1 MAKVHEITVWA
12 RGVTMDKEGRDVIN
26 IFAKAAQMEGKH
38 AQAFDNYEDLP
49 DRVLVTVR
57 KYVRLS
63 DEEIE
68 HKYVYTNDKPEVVVI
83 MEATIVKGID
93 VLRGME
99 PGGTLIINTNR
110 SIDDMLKFIPNA
122 NLLATVATVDAD
134 AISGVRTIDFS
145 GSEGGV
151 DATGIGKGIAAP
163 IVGAIAKVT
172 GMIKKDNLAKIVSD
186 VSGMERGYNEVKIK
200 KFDRPAPRVP
210 ELVSGHPGS
219 QHNR

>member
-12 RGVTMDKEGRDVIN
+12 RGVIMDKEGRDVIN
-26 IFAKAAQMEGKH
+26 LFAKAAQMEGRH

-93 VLRGME
+93 ILRGME

-134 AISGVRTIDFS
+134 AITGVRTIDFS
-145 GSEGGV
+145 GSEGGA
-151 DATGIGKGIAAP
+151 DASGIGKGIAAP

-172 GMIKKDNLAKIVSD
+172 GMIKKDSLAKIVSD
-186 VSGMERGYNEVKIK
+186 VSGMERGYNEVTIK
-200 KFDRPAPRVP
+200 HFATLAPATP
-210 ELVSGHPGS
+210 ELVTGTARS
-219 QHNR
+219 QHK

>member
-12 RGVTMDKEGRDVIN
+12 RGVLMDKEGRDVIN
-26 IFAKAAQMEGKH
+26 LFAQAAQMDGKH

-63 DEEIE
+63 DEEIG

-83 MEATIVKGID
+83 CEATIVKGID
-93 VLRGME
+93 ILRGME

-134 AISGVRTIDFS
+134 AITGVRTIDFS

-172 GMIKKDNLAKIVSD
+172 GLIKKEHLAKVVSD

-200 KFDRPAPRVP
+200 HLNPATAVP
-210 ELVSGHPGS
+210 ELVGGATGS
-219 QHNR
+219 KSKK

>member
-1 MAKVHEITVWA
+1 MAQVHEITVWA
-12 RGVTMDKEGRDVIN
+12 RGVIMDKEGRDVIN
-26 IFAKAAQMEGKH
+26 IFARAAQMDGKH

-68 HKYVYTNDKPEVVVI
+68 HKYVYTNDKPEVVVVT
-83 MEATIVKGID
+83 EETIIKGID

-99 PGGTLIINTNR
+99 KGGTLIVNSKR
-110 SIDDMLKFIPNA
+110 PAEELLKFIPNA
-122 NLLATVATVDAD
+122 NLLSTIATVDAD
-134 AISGVRTIDFS
+134 GITGVRTVDFS

-163 IVGAIAKVT
+163 IVGAMAKVT
-172 GMIKKDNLAKIVSD
+172 GMIKKEHLAKIVSD

-200 KFDRPAPRVP
+200 KLA
-210 ELVSGHPGS
+210 
-219 QHNR
+219 

>member
-12 RGVTMDKEGRDVIN
+12 RGVIMDKEGRDVIN
-26 IFAKAAQMEGKH
+26 IFAQAAQMEGKF

-68 HKYVYTNDKPEVVVI
+68 HKYVYTNDHPDVVVVI
-83 MEATIVKGID
+83 EPTIVKGID
-93 VLRGME
+93 ILRGMSK
-99 PGGTLIINTNR
+99 GGTLIINTNR
-110 SIDDMLKFIPNA
+110 SIEDMLKFIPNA
-122 NLLATVATVDAD
+122 DLLGTVATVDAD
-134 AISGVRTIDFS
+134 AITGVRTVDFS

-151 DATGIGKGIAAP
+151 DTSGIGKGIAAP

-172 GMIKKDNLAKIVSD
+172 GMIKKENLAKIVGD

-200 KFDRPAPRVP
+200 K
-210 ELVSGHPGS
+210 LG
-219 QHNR
+219 

>member
-12 RGVTMDKEGRDVIN
+12 RGVLMDKEGRDVIN
-26 IFAKAAQMEGKH
+26 IFAKAAQMDGKH

-68 HKYVYTNDKPEVVVI
+68 HKYVYTNDKPEVVVVA
-83 MEATIVKGID
+83 EATIIKGID

-99 PGGTLIINTNR
+99 PGGTLIVNTNR
-110 SIDDMLKFIPNA
+110 SIDDMLKLLPNA
-122 NLLATVATVDAD
+122 HLLSTIATVDAD
-134 AISGVRTIDFS
+134 SITGVRTIDFS

-151 DATGIGKGIAAP
+151 DTTGIGKGIAAP
-163 IVGAIAKVT
+163 IVGAMAKVT
-172 GMIKKDNLAKIVSD
+172 GMIKKENLAKIVSD
-186 VSGMERGYNEVKIK
+186 VSGMERGYNEVKIQK
-200 KFDRPAPRVP
+200 LARKAPAVP
-210 ELVSGHPGS
+210 ELVGAARGK
-219 QHNR
+219 R

>member
-1 MAKVHEITVWA
+1 MAKVHEITVWT

-26 IFAKAAQMEGKH
+26 IFAKAAQMDGKH

-68 HKYVYTNDKPEVVVI
+68 HKYIYHNENPEVVVI
-83 MEATIVKGID
+83 VEPTIVKGID
-93 VLRGME
+93 ILRGMKK
-99 PGGTLIINTNR
+99 GGTLIINTNR

-122 NLLATVATVDAD
+122 DLLATVATVDAD
-134 AISGVRTIDFS
+134 GITGVRTVDFS

-151 DATGIGKGIAAP
+151 DTSGIGKGVAAP
-163 IVGAIAKVT
+163 ICGAMARVT
-172 GMIKKDNLAKIVSD
+172 GWIKKENLAEIVGD
-186 VSGMERGYNEVKIK
+186 VSGMERGYSEVKIK
-200 KFDRPAPRVP
+200 K
-210 ELVSGHPGS
+210 LG
-219 QHNR
+219 

>member
-12 RGVTMDKEGRDVIN
+12 RGVIMDKEGRDVIN
-26 IFAKAAQMEGKH
+26 IFAQAAQMEGKFV
-38 AQAFDNYEDLP
+38 QAFDNYEDLP

-68 HKYVYTNDKPEVVVI
+68 HKYVYTNDQPEVVVI
-83 MEATIVKGID
+83 TEATIVKGID
-93 VLRGME
+93 ILRGME
-99 PGGTLIINTNR
+99 KGGTLIINTGR
-110 SIDDMLKFIPNA
+110 SIEEMLKFIPNA
-122 NLLATVATVDAD
+122 DLLGTVATVDAN
-134 AISGVRTIDFS
+134 AISGVHTVDFS

-151 DATGIGKGIAAP
+151 DTSGIGKGIAAP

-172 GMIKKDNLAKIVSD
+172 GMIKKENLAKIVSD

-200 KFDRPAPRVP
+200 K
-210 ELVSGHPGS
+210 LG
-219 QHNR
+219 

>member
-12 RGVTMDKEGRDVIN
+12 RGVLMDKEGRDVIN
-26 IFAKAAQMEGKH
+26 IFAKAAQAEGKH

-63 DEEIE
+63 DEEIT
-68 HKYVYTNDKPEVVVI
+68 HKYVYTNDKPEVVVVT
-83 MEATIVKGID
+83 EATIVKGID

-110 SIDDMLKFIPNA
+110 PIDSMLKLLPNA
-122 NLLATVATVDAD
+122 NLLKTIATVDAD
-134 AISGVRTIDFS
+134 GITGVRTVDFS

-151 DATGIGKGIAAP
+151 DASGIGKGIAAP

-172 GMIKKDNLAKIVSD
+172 GLIKKESLAKIVTD
-186 VSGMERGYNEVKIK
+186 VSGMERGYNEVTIK
-200 KFDRPAPRVP
+200 HLTPAAA
-210 ELVSGHPGS
+210 ELVGAAAGGK
-219 QHNR
+219 RK

>member
-12 RGVTMDKEGRDVIN
+12 RGVIMDKEGRDVIN
-26 IFAKAAQMEGKH
+26 IFAQAAQMEGKH

-68 HKYVYTNDKPEVVVI
+68 HKYVYTNDKPELVVI
-83 MEATIVKGID
+83 TEATIVKGID
-93 VLRGME
+93 ILRGME
-99 PGGTLIINTNR
+99 KGGTLIVNTNR
-110 SIDDMLKFIPNA
+110 SAEDILKFIPNA
-122 NLLATVATVDAD
+122 NLLSVIATVDAD
-134 AISGVRTIDFS
+134 AITGVRTIDFS

-151 DATGIGKGIAAP
+151 DASGIGKGIAAP

-172 GMIKKDNLAKIVSD
+172 GMVKKESLAKIVSD

-200 KFDRPAPRVP
+200 K
-210 ELVSGHPGS
+210 LG
-219 QHNR
+219 

>member
-12 RGVTMDKEGRDVIN
+12 RGVIMDKEGRDVIN
-26 IFAKAAQMEGKH
+26 IFARAAQMDGKH

-68 HKYVYTNDKPEVVVI
+68 HKYVYTNDKPELVVVT
-83 MEATIVKGID
+83 EATIVKGID

-122 NLLATVATVDAD
+122 NLLTTVATVDAD
-134 AISGVRTIDFS
+134 AITGVRTIDFS
-145 GSEGGV
+145 GSEGGADV
-151 DATGIGKGIAAP
+151 SGIGKGIAAP

-172 GMIKKDNLAKIVSD
+172 GLIKKDNLAKIVSD
-186 VSGMERGYNEVKIK
+186 VSGMERGYNEVTIK
-200 KFDRPAPRVP
+200 RFARVAPTAP
-210 ELVSGHPGS
+210 QLVSGPAG
-219 QHNR
+219 R

>member
-1 MAKVHEITVWA
+1 MAKVHEITVWS
-12 RGVTMDKEGRDVIN
+12 RGVIMDKEGRDVIN
-26 IFAKAAQMEGKH
+26 IFAQAAQMEGKH

-68 HKYVYTNDKPEVVVI
+68 HKYVYTNDKPELVVI
-83 MEATIVKGID
+83 TEATIVKGID
-93 VLRGME
+93 ILRGME
-99 PGGTLIINTNR
+99 KGGTLIVNTNR
-110 SIDDMLKFIPNA
+110 SAEDILKFIPNA
-122 NLLATVATVDAD
+122 NLLSVIATVDAD
-134 AISGVRTIDFS
+134 AITGVRTIDFS

-151 DATGIGKGIAAP
+151 DASGIGKGIAAP

-172 GMIKKDNLAKIVSD
+172 GMVKKENLAKIVSD

-200 KFDRPAPRVP
+200 K
-210 ELVSGHPGS
+210 LG
-219 QHNR
+219 

>member
-1 MAKVHEITVWA
+1 MAKVHELTVWA
-12 RGVTMDKEGRDVIN
+12 RGVLQDKEGRDVIN
-26 IFAKAAQMEGKH
+26 IFAKAAQMEGKY

-63 DEEIE
+63 DEEIT

-83 MEATIVKGID
+83 CEATIVKGID

-110 SIDDMLKFIPNA
+110 SIDFMLKLLPNA
-122 NLLATVATVDAD
+122 NLLATIATVDAD
-134 AISGVRTIDFS
+134 AITGVRTVDFS

-172 GMIKKDNLAKIVSD
+172 GLIKKESLAKVVSD
-186 VSGMERGYNEVKIK
+186 VSGMERGFNEVKIK
-200 KFDRPAPRVP
+200 HLKPAAA
-210 ELVSGHPGS
+210 ELVGAAAGS
-219 QHNR
+219 KHSK

>member
-1 MAKVHEITVWA
+1 MAEVHEITVWT

-26 IFAKAAQMEGKH
+26 IFAKAAQMDGKH

-68 HKYVYTNDKPEVVVI
+68 HKYIYHNENPEVVVVL
-83 MEATIVKGID
+83 EPTIVKGID
-93 VLRGME
+93 TIRGMKK
-99 PGGTLIINTNR
+99 GGTLIINTNR

-122 NLLATVATVDAD
+122 ELLSTVATVDAD
-134 AISGVRTIDFS
+134 GITGVRTVDFS

-151 DATGIGKGIAAP
+151 DTSGIGKGIAAP
-163 IVGAIAKVT
+163 VCGAIAKVT
-172 GMIKKDNLAKIVSD
+172 GWIRKENLAEIVGD
-186 VSGMERGYNEVKIK
+186 VSGMERGYGEVKIK
-200 KFDRPAPRVP
+200 K
-210 ELVSGHPGS
+210 LG
-219 QHNR
+219 

>member
-1 MAKVHEITVWA
+1 MAKVHEMTVWA
-12 RGVTMDKEGRDVIN
+12 RGVTMDKEARDVIN
-26 IFAKAAQMEGKH
+26 IFAQAAQMEGKF

-68 HKYVYTNDKPEVVVI
+68 HKYVYTNDQPEVVVI
-83 MEATIVKGID
+83 AEATIVKGID
-93 VLRGME
+93 ILKGME
-99 PGGTLIINTNR
+99 KGGTLIVNTNR
-110 SIDDMLKFIPNA
+110 SIDDILKFIPNKD
-122 NLLATVATVDAD
+122 LLSTVATVDAD
-134 AISGVRTIDFS
+134 AITGVRTIDFS

-151 DATGIGKGIAAP
+151 DASGIGKGIAAP

-172 GMIKKDNLAKIVSD
+172 GLIKKENLAKIVSD

-200 KFDRPAPRVP
+200 K
-210 ELVSGHPGS
+210 LG
-219 QHNR
+219 